1 LALAVFVAL
10 LAAPAWVTTVVIGL
24 SVASMAFRAARWVA
38 RSSAA
43 RGQARA
49 ADASSIALGV
59 DEHGRKVRITDRELS
74 AHGLVLGATGS
85 GKTTTLLTILTQQIR
100 QGRSV
105 VAIDMKGSPA
115 FTRQLADAAA
125 AAGRPFK
132 LWTID
137 GPSFWNPLQ
146 HGNPTELKDRLI
158 ATERFTEPHYKQA
171 AARYLQ
177 TALKVFAAAHPER
190 SPTLDEVVRLMDPR
204 RLPAALRGL
213 PPGFRQDVQGYL
225 SELTPDQHSAIRGLQ
240 SRLAIIT
247 ESHTGRF
254 LAPPPVGDSADA
266 GGAASNA
273 TDAGAGAGE
282 AAGSAVGGRE
292 GDGAADVGAGAGAAG
307 AGELIDVRRALESNE
322 VVVFS
327 LNSSLYEELS
337 VQVGTMLVRDLISAT
352 GSRIKQLE
360 NGEQLSQA
368 TIAIDEYSSIGNDHV
383 TALFARSRE
392 AGQGMLVATQE
403 MADLDRAG
411 RGVLNQVLG
420 NTGFK
425 LTLRQDVPESADKVA
440 QMAGTEKYWE
450 ETRQIGGSI
459 FSGYPPRGT
468 RREAERF
475 VIHPNTIKTLPP
487 GEAVLISKL
496 RGGKARKIKV
506 SPPERR
512 DTGPDRREKGP
523 ER

>member
-1 LALAVFVAL
+1 LALAAFVAL

-24 SVASMAFRAARWVA
+24 SVASIAFRAARWVA
-38 RSSAA
+38 RRSAA

-59 DEHGRKVRITDRELS
+59 DEHGRVVRITDRELS

-85 GKTTTLLTILTQQIR
+85 GKTTTLLTILTQQIG

-115 FTRQLADAAA
+115 FARRLADAAA

-190 SPTLDEVVRLMDPR
+190 PPTLDEVVKLMDPR
-204 RLPAALRGL
+204 RLPGALRGL
-213 PPGFRQDVQGYL
+213 PPDFRRDVQNYL

-254 LAPPPVGDSADA
+254 LAPPPVGETA
-266 GGAASNA
+266 GSG
-273 TDAGAGAGE
+273 G
-282 AAGSAVGGRE
+282 AAGSAAGGRE
-292 GDGAADVGAGAGAAG
+292 EGGAADVGAAVAAGADAGPSERAAGGAAG
-307 AGELIDVRRALESNE
+307 ADEVVDVRRALESDE

-360 NGEQLSQA
+360 NGEQLSEA

-506 SPPERR
+506 TPPERR
-512 DTGPDRREKGP
+512 DTKPDRGDKGP